1 MTSGS
6 FAGKLAAPAFP
17 EDVDWVNTDR
27 PMTIQEFQGKIVI
40 LDLDLL
46 LNQLRPYISA
56 VAETGKE
63 IC

>member
-27 PMTIQEFQGKIVI
+27 PMTIQEFQGKVVI
-40 LDLDLL
+40 LDFWT
-46 LNQLRPYISA
+46 Y
-56 VAETGKE
+56 
-63 IC
+63 C